1 MSTDPKFEIDRSAE
15 SPEGELSVRRR
26 LVTYDYRRLG
36 LGISGLFVFLLVWWV
51 ASLSQPA
58 FVLPSP
64 PAVAES
70 FSEEMSSGEMPT
82 ALRQSLRH
90 WIPGAVVGT
99 TLGIGTGLALGW
111 SRLLDD
117 IWAPV
122 VRLLR
127 PVPPLAL
134 IGFAIAWFGINDTGA
149 AFIIAIGAFWIN
161 FYATY
166 GGVESVSTDL
176 LDVARSLG
184 VTGNLGLLRSVVLP
198 AASPEIL
205 TGIRTSIGRS
215 WMLVVAAEIFGVPG
229 IGARIQRASNNLQV
243 DTVIAYILL
252 LSLTFLVI
260 DTLFRWIQ
268 RRLLR
273 WH

>member
-15 SPEGELSVRRR
+15 SPEGDLSVRRR

-36 LGISGLFVFLLVWWV
+36 LGMGGLFAFLLVWWV

-184 VTGNLGLLRSVVLP
+184 VTGNLGLLRSVVIP
-198 AASPEIL
+198 AASPGIL

>member
-1 MSTDPKFEIDRSAE
+1 MSTDPKFEIDQSAE
-15 SPEGELSVRRR
+15 SPEGDLSVRRR

-36 LGISGLFVFLLVWWV
+36 LGIGGLFAFLLVWWV

-184 VTGNLGLLRSVVLP
+184 VTGNLGLLRSVVIP
-198 AASPEIL
+198 AASPGIL

>member
-15 SPEGELSVRRR
+15 SAEGDLSVRRR

-36 LGISGLFVFLLVWWV
+36 LGISGLFAFLLVWWV
-51 ASLSQPA
+51 VSLSQPA

-229 IGARIQRASNNLQV
+229 IGAQIQRASNNLQV